1 MMNQGDIASLS
12 TLQIGLMEERKHDT
26 DYQLSLCRSMMDEGT
41 ILPFAFHRAAIL
53 LTKEKRFSDALDVC
67 LYVQRWCD
75 NARSNWDGVSALHWE
90 SPKLK
95 NCIERIPKLL
105 KRVQ

>member
-1 MMNQGDIASLS
+1 MMDRGNVASLS
-12 TLQIGLMEERKHDT
+12 TLQIDQMEERKHDT
-26 DYQLSLCRSMMDEGT
+26 DYQLSLCRSMMEEDM

-53 LTKEKRFSDALDVC
+53 LSKEKRFSEALDVC

-75 NARSNWDGVSALHWE
+75 NAKSNWDGVSALHWE

-95 NCIERIPKLL
+95 NCIERIPKLME
-105 KRVQ
+105 RAQ